1 MFSNES
7 IHRNKELKI
16 PYCSPSPQSSPLTY
30 RKTEINNE
38 SVKELEISSSL
49 EEEVRQKP
57 KPGDEGEKNIQN
69 LLSAVDEQLKLSQD
83 FVDKLAVKK

>member
-16 PYCSPSPQSSPLTY
+16 PYCSPSPQYSPLTS
-30 RKTEINNE
+30 RKTEENNE
-38 SVKELEISSSL
+38 SLKELEISSSL
-49 EEEVRQKP
+49 EEDVKYKP
-57 KPGDEGEKNIQN
+57 KPGDGGEKNILS